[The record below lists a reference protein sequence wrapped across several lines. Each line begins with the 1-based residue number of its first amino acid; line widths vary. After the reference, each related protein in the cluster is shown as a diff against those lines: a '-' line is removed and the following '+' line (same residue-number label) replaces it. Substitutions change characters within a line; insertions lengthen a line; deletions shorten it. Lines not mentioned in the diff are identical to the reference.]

1 MREAVTKKYIKC
13 FHIEW
18 KSVELNKIQSGFKD
32 CLQSEE
38 CINFNCV
45 MRSCTLPNVSN
56 GKIVGFSSVTNFAVE
71 TKNPNDVIV
80 VDVLAFK
87 MSQVEKY
94 PVGYKVR

>member
-1 MREAVTKKYIKC
+1 
-13 FHIEW
+13 
-18 KSVELNKIQSGFKD
+18 
-32 CLQSEE
+32 
-38 CINFNCV
+38 